1 MSVKFRMVTTS
12 FEVKCRKP
20 GGKTVRECIED
31 ANARLT
37 VLEPT
42 LLPLI
47 ADRVTQIEALIQ
59 PFKTRPSQEALNQVH
74 RLADECL
81 GYCVAIKRPGLAGSL
96 RTVCKLADLL
106 EGNAVW
112 KPGAFLPAIHMIRAT
127 LQGGADLNPGQA
139 ARVRDGSGDAASGG
153 RQRNASDRK
162 RSFGL
167 ERLRSGCGPWMVRE
181 LHSHDRRTALGA

>member
-12 FEVKCRKP
+12 LEEKCRKP

-112 KPGAFLPAIHMIRAT
+112 KPGAFLPAIHMIRAS
-127 LQGGADLNPGQA
+127 LQGGLTSTQVKVLVSEMDQVMQHLA
-139 ARVRDGSGDAASGG
+139 AASETPAT
-153 RQRNASDRK
+153 ASAA
-162 RSFGL
+162 S
-167 ERLRSGCGPWMVRE
+167 
-181 LHSHDRRTALGA
+181 A

>member
-12 FEVKCRKP
+12 LEEKCRKP

-31 ANARLT
+31 ANTRLT

-59 PFKTRPSQEALNQVH
+59 PFKTRPSQEALDQVH

-112 KPGAFLPAIHMIRAT
+112 KPGAFLPAIHMIRAS
-127 LQGGADLNPGQA
+127 LQGGLTSTQVKVLVSEMDQVMQHLA
-139 ARVRDGSGDAASGG
+139 AASAPTPSS
-153 RQRNASDRK
+153 NAVS
-162 RSFGL
+162 
-167 ERLRSGCGPWMVRE
+167 
-181 LHSHDRRTALGA
+181 A

>member
-12 FEVKCRKP
+12 LEVKSRKP
-20 GGKTVRECIED
+20 GGRTVRECIED

-42 LLPLI
+42 LIPLI
-47 ADRVTQIEALIQ
+47 AERVTQIEALVQ
-59 PFKTRPSQEALNQVH
+59 PFKMRPSQEALDQVH

-106 EGNAVW
+106 EANAVW
-112 KPGAFLPAIHMIRAT
+112 KPGAFLPAIHMIRAS
-127 LQGGADLNPGQA
+127 LQGGLTSTQVKVLVSEMDQVMQHLA
-139 ARVRDGSGDAASGG
+139 AASETLAP
-153 RQRNASDRK
+153 ASAA
-162 RSFGL
+162 S
-167 ERLRSGCGPWMVRE
+167 
-181 LHSHDRRTALGA
+181 A

>member
-12 FEVKCRKP
+12 LEVKCRKP

-112 KPGAFLPAIHMIRAT
+112 KPGAFLPAIHMIRAS
-127 LQGGADLNPGQA
+127 LQGGLTSTQVKVLVSEMDQVMQHLA
-139 ARVRDGSGDAASGG
+139 AASAPTPSS
-153 RQRNASDRK
+153 NAAS
-162 RSFGL
+162 
-167 ERLRSGCGPWMVRE
+167 
-181 LHSHDRRTALGA
+181 A